1 MRSDKIFGALDRV
14 QNRYKLCQ
22 LTAQATRKFHRPN
35 TRIQETMNE
44 VFTRFAGV
52 ESSDRLMK
60 RPEAI
65 IPVAQTQ
72 RKAA

>member
-35 TRIQETMNE
+35 TRVQETMNE
-44 VFTRFAGV
+44 VLDRFSTSNDLERVRATH
-52 ESSDRLMK
+52 EMPS
-60 RPEAI
+60 
-65 IPVAQTQ
+65 AQ
-72 RKAA
+72 RHAA

>member
-35 TRIQETMNE
+35 TRVQETMNE
-44 VFTRFAGV
+44 VLDRFSVSHDLERSRATH
-52 ESSDRLMK
+52 EMPS
-60 RPEAI
+60 
-65 IPVAQTQ
+65 AQ
-72 RKAA
+72 RHAA

>member
-35 TRIQETMNE
+35 TRVQETMNE
-44 VFTRFAGV
+44 VLERFSTSADL
-52 ESSDRLMK
+52 ERK
-60 RPEAI
+60 RATQEM
-65 IPVAQTQ
+65 PVTAQ
-72 RKAA
+72 RHAA

>member
-35 TRIQETMNE
+35 TRVQETMNE
-44 VFTRFAGV
+44 VLERFSTSADL
-52 ESSDRLMK
+52 ERK
-60 RPEAI
+60 RAAQEM
-65 IPVAQTQ
+65 PVTSQ
-72 RKAA
+72 RHAA

>member
-35 TRIQETMNE
+35 TRVQETMNE
-44 VFTRFAGV
+44 VLERFSNTGSLEKARAGAQ
-52 ESSDRLMK
+52 E
-60 RPEAI
+60 
-65 IPVAQTQ
+65 IPVAQ
-72 RKAA
+72 RHAA

>member
-35 TRIQETMNE
+35 TRVQETMTE
-44 VFTRFAGV
+44 VLERFSNTRSLEKARATQ
-52 ESSDRLMK
+52 E
-60 RPEAI
+60 
-65 IPVAQTQ
+65 IPVSVQ
-72 RKAA
+72 RHAA

>member
-35 TRIQETMNE
+35 TRVQETMNE
-44 VFTRFAGV
+44 VLERF
-52 ESSDRLMK
+52 S
-60 RPEAI
+60 
-65 IPVAQTQ
+65 T
-72 RKAA
+72 

>member
-35 TRIQETMNE
+35 TRVQETMNE
-44 VFTRFAGV
+44 VLERFSTSADL
-52 ESSDRLMK
+52 ERK
-60 RPEAI
+60 RAAQEM
-65 IPVAQTQ
+65 PVSAQ
-72 RKAA
+72 RHAA

>member
-35 TRIQETMNE
+35 TRVQETMNE
-44 VFTRFAGV
+44 VLERFSNTGSLEKARANTQ
-52 ESSDRLMK
+52 E
-60 RPEAI
+60 
-65 IPVAQTQ
+65 IPVVQ
-72 RKAA
+72 RHAA

>member
-35 TRIQETMNE
+35 TRVQETMNE
-44 VFTRFAGV
+44 VLERFSTSADL
-52 ESSDRLMK
+52 ERK
-60 RPEAI
+60 RA
-65 IPVAQTQ
+65 AQEMPASAQ
-72 RKAA
+72 RHAA

>member
-35 TRIQETMNE
+35 TRVQETMND
-44 VFTRFAGV
+44 VLTRVGRANDA
-52 ESSDRLMK
+52 DRVMGSTE
-60 RPEAI
+60 EAFE
-65 IPVAQTQ
+65 PQ
-72 RKAA
+72 RRAA